1 MINVLIVSDNQ
12 IFSELLDQYLSS
24 SQEISIVGRFRLN
37 EIKQTHRS
45 TQPDIILF
53 SHRCDPLTIR
63 RKFLSVKRG
72 FPDSKIIFISPEDD
86 REEMEF
92 NIIKMGAKGFLC
104 ARDPLKILDRAI
116 KLSYSGEIWASRRST
131 NKIIEDLYDKEVSI
145 KENKIAGL
153 TDQEKRILVL
163 LTSGFKNAEIAQRLF
178 ISEKTVKTHINR
190 IFKKIKVSN
199 RLQAALW
206 AAKNLSDAYS
216 AGII

>member
-1 MINVLIVSDNQ
+1 MINVLIVSNNQ

-37 EIKQTHRS
+37 EIKQTRCS
-45 TQPDIILF
+45 THPDIVLF
-53 SHRCDPLTIR
+53 SQRCNPLTIR
-63 RKFLSVKRG
+63 REFLSVKRS

-104 ARDPLKILDRAI
+104 ARDPLKNLVKAI
-116 KLSYSGEIWASRRST
+116 KISYSGEIWASRRST
-131 NKIIEDLYDKEVSI
+131 DKIIKDLYDKEVSI
-145 KENKIAGL
+145 KEDKVSGL
-153 TDQEKRILVL
+153 TNQEKKVILL
-163 LTSGFKNAEIAQRLF
+163 LTSGYKNAEIAQRLF

-206 AAKNLSDAYS
+206 ATKNLSDAYNP
-216 AGII
+216 GII